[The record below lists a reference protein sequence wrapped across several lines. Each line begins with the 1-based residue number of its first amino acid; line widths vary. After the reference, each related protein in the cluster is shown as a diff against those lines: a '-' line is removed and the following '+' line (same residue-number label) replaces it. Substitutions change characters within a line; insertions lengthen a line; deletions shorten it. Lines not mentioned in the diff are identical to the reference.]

1 MRGTVRRISPPRQ
14 FIIDLMRAS
23 IGVPFVSLCRTLD
36 VSRLAETREI
46 SPVRI
51 GWAALFTKAF
61 CIVARDEPVLRTL
74 YLKWPW
80 PHFYELP
87 RSVGMVAIA
96 RRDFGE
102 DCILPHRI
110 GTADR
115 LTLAHIDADIRHAQT
130 APIADV
136 PPFRKM
142 IRTTL
147 LPWPL
152 RRLGWSF
159 GLNVGRQRAN
169 YFGSFGITSASAF
182 GPGELHAIS
191 PGPYVLTYG
200 ALTPDRTIDV
210 MIRWDHRITDAA
222 KIASVLSQLQHV
234 LNTAMVD
241 ELLADRPSCAP
252 ERAVLA
258 AS

>member
-1 MRGTVRRISPPRQ
+1 
-14 FIIDLMRAS
+14 
-23 IGVPFVSLCRTLD
+23 
-36 VSRLAETREI
+36 LAEAREM
-46 SPVRI
+46 SRARI

-61 CIVARDEPVLRTL
+61 GIVARDEPVLRTL

-96 RRDFGE
+96 RHDFGQ
-102 DCILPHRI
+102 DCILPQRI
-110 GTADR
+110 GTPER
-115 LTLAHIDADIRHAQT
+115 LTLAQIDAEIRHAQS
-130 APIADV
+130 APIAEV

-152 RRLGWSF
+152 RRLVWSF

-169 YFGSFGITSASAF
+169 YFGNFGITSVSAF

-222 KIASVLSQLQHV
+222 NIASVLSQLQHV

-241 ELLADRPSCAP
+241 ELLADGRSCAP
-252 ERAVLA
+252 EPAVLA